1 MEPTG
6 AAENLQVI
14 RTLMERSALY
24 RRAMAPVMLAAGL
37 FGVAGWGVGNALGF
51 EAGRAFV
58 GFWFGVAALTM
69 MVALLI
75 VRRQALRS
83 DEAFWT
89 PPTKRIVR
97 AMTPPLVAGFL
108 LEIFAFFPGG
118 DALGGPP
125 VGLWLLLYGVA
136 LNSAG
141 LFISRGVRWL
151 GWLFIIA
158 SVVLIPAILY
168 SPASLT
174 NGRPHLWLQPNA
186 QMGLTFGLLHLIA
199 AAYLF
204 LTERR
209 GQAAQSSAV

>member
-6 AAENLQVI
+6 TAENLQVI

-37 FGVAGWGVGNALGF
+37 FGMAGWGVGNALGF
-51 EAGRAFV
+51 TTGGQCI
-58 GFWFGVAALTM
+58 GFWYAVALITIV
-69 MVALLI
+69 VALLI

-108 LEIFAFFPGG
+108 VELFGFLPGR
-118 DALGGPP
+118 DFWEGPP

-136 LNSAG
+136 LHSAG
-141 LFISRGVRWL
+141 MFISSGVRGL
-151 GWLFIIA
+151 GWLFIAAFLALLPAKIYA
-158 SVVLIPAILY
+158 PLILENDWF
-168 SPASLT
+168 L
-174 NGRPHLWLQPNA
+174 PNA
-186 QMGLTFGLLHLIA
+186 QMGLTFGLFHLIA

-209 GQAAQSSAV
+209 GRANQSAA